1 MNRIIAL
8 DTGPLGLL
16 TNPKKSPET
25 IACAT
30 WSLSILSAGH
40 RIIVP
45 AIADYELRREL
56 ERAGKTRGLA
66 LLNAWNY
73 AQPDRYL
80 SITDSSLR
88 LAAQL
93 WAQARNAGTPTSDP
107 KELDGDALI
116 AAQLLDLGL
125 APADFVL
132 ATTNVGHLS
141 QFVPAALW
149 TSIVP

>member
-1 MNRIIAL
+1 MSRVVAL

-16 TNPKKSPET
+16 TNPKKSAET
-25 IACAT
+25 IACVS
-30 WSLSILSAGH
+30 WSISLLKAGH
-40 RIIVP
+40 SLIVP

-66 LLNAWNY
+66 LLDAWNA

-80 SITDSSLR
+80 SVTDSALH
-88 LAAQL
+88 LAARL
-93 WAQARNAGTPTSDP
+93 WAQARNAGTPTADP

-125 APADFVL
+125 LPTGFIL

-149 TSIVP
+149 NDIIP

>member
-1 MNRIIAL
+1 MSRIIAL

-16 TNPKKSPET
+16 TNPKKSSET
-25 IACAT
+25 IACT
-30 WSLSILSAGH
+30 TCSFSILSAGH
-40 RIIVP
+40 QIIVP

-66 LLNAWNY
+66 LLDAWNL
-73 AQPDRYL
+73 AQFDRYL
-80 SITDSSLR
+80 SVTDSSIR
-88 LAAQL
+88 LAARL
-93 WAQARNAGTPTSDP
+93 WAQARNAGTPTADP

-125 APADFVL
+125 ARADFVL

-149 TSIVP
+149 TDITP